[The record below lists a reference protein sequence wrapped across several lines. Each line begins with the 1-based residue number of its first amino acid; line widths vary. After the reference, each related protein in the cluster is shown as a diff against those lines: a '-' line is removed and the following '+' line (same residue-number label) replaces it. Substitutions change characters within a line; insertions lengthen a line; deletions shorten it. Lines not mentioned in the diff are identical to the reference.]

1 MESARL
7 GEKAVEKG
15 NYLIERL
22 NELKEKYPL
31 IGDVRGIGLMT
42 GVELVED
49 IKTPAVDKRDTVI
62 NRSLEGGLILL
73 PAGDSVIRFVP
84 PLIIKK
90 SELDKGLEIF
100 EDALKSI

>member
-62 NRSLEGGLILL
+62 NRSLEGVLILL

-90 SELDKGLEIF
+90 SEFDKGLEIF
-100 EDALKSI
+100 EGALKSI